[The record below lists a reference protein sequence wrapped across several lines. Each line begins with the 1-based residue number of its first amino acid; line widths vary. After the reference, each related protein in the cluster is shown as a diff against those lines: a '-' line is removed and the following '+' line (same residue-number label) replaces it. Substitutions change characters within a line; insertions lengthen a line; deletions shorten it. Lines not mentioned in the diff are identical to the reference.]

1 MSKHINHLSALP
13 QRPTASDSEAWRI
26 YWSSQGQPWRTRPE
40 IDEQRR
46 EKLAQ
51 YLAIATDV
59 ERGIYPFKNIKLSR
73 ADVEWLLAVQRIGR
87 EPGDPSDAGER
98 ESGGLDLRGADL
110 RGEDL
115 SGLPLTRL
123 RGGLTIRELGNT
135 TPEQRSAAAV
145 HLEGAS
151 LINAHLEGAFL
162 HGAHLEG
169 ASLLEAHLE
178 EAFLDEAH
186 LEKSNLFQSHL
197 RGANLG
203 FAHLEGANLIRACLE
218 EANLSFAHLLGT
230 LLSEA
235 CLEGANLMMAHLEGA
250 NLTGTHLEGARLQ
263 RASLDSRT
271 ALEDAILSD
280 GRHKFAFL
288 ADIRW
293 GGVNLTD
300 VDWSPVTVL
309 GDEYEA
315 RQPKARG
322 RRVKEKTERLGEYKA
337 AVHANR
343 QLALV
348 LRSQGM
354 NEEADHFAYRAQ
366 LLQRVVYRR
375 QRRLL
380 KYTFSWFLSL
390 LAGYGY
396 RLLRSIFI
404 YLFVIMS
411 FAAGYYWATHALH
424 AHTYSLNCYEALVL
438 SISSFH
444 GRGFFQPVQSPGD
457 PVAILAA
464 AEAVFG
470 LLIEI
475 SFIATFTQRYFG
487 R

>member
-1 MSKHINHLSALP
+1 MSKHINHLSTLL
-13 QRPTASDSEAWRI
+13 QRPTARDSEAWRI
-26 YWSSQGQPWRTRPE
+26 YWGSRGQPWRTRPE
-40 IDEQRR
+40 IDEPRQ

-51 YLAIATDV
+51 YLAIAPDV

-73 ADVEWLLAVQRIGR
+73 ADLEWLLSVQRIGR
-87 EPGDPSDAGER
+87 ELLGPSEAGER
-98 ESGGLDLRGADL
+98 EGEGLDLRGADL

-115 SGLPLTRL
+115 NGLPLTRL
-123 RGGLTIRELGNT
+123 RGGLTIREWGNT
-135 TPEQRSAAAV
+135 TPEQRGTAAIHLERAKLIHT
-145 HLEGAS
+145 HLEGA
-151 LINAHLEGAFL
+151 LL

-169 ASLLEAHLE
+169 ACLIEAHLG

-197 RGANLG
+197 RGANLS
-203 FAHLEGANLIRACLE
+203 FAHLEGANLIRAGLE
-218 EANLSFAHLLGT
+218 EANLSFAHLQGT
-230 LLSEA
+230 LLSGA
-235 CLEGANLMMAHLEGA
+235 RLERVNLMMAHLEGA
-250 NLTGTHLEGARLQ
+250 NLTETHLEGARLQ
-263 RASLDSRT
+263 RASLDST
-271 ALEDAILSD
+271 TVLEGAILSD

-288 ADIRW
+288 ADVRW

-300 VDWSPVTVL
+300 VDWSSVKVL

-315 RQPKARG
+315 RRKARG
-322 RRVKEKTERLGEYKA
+322 RRAKEKSERLGEFKA

-354 NEEADHFAYRAQ
+354 DEEADHFAYHAQ

-380 KYTFSWFLSL
+380 KYTFAWFLYL

-396 RLLRSIFI
+396 RPLRSLLI
-404 YLFVIMS
+404 YLLVIIS
-411 FAAGYYWATHALH
+411 FAVGYYLATHAPH
-424 AHTYSLNCYEALVL
+424 VHPMNGYEAIVL

-444 GRGFFQPVQSPGD
+444 GRGFFQPVQGPSD
-457 PVAILAA
+457 LVELLAA
-464 AEAVFG
+464 VEAIFG

-475 SFIATFTQRYFG
+475 SFIAAFTQRHFG

>member
-1 MSKHINHLSALP
+1 MSKHINHLSTLL
-13 QRPTASDSEAWRI
+13 QRPTARDSEAWRI
-26 YWSSQGQPWRTRPE
+26 YWGSRGQPWRTRPE
-40 IDEQRR
+40 IDEQRQ
-46 EKLAQ
+46 EELAQ
-51 YLAIATDV
+51 YLAIAPDV
-59 ERGIYPFKNIKLSR
+59 ERGIYSFKSIKLSR
-73 ADVEWLLAVQRIGR
+73 ADVEWLLSVQRIGR
-87 EPGDPSDAGER
+87 EPVDPSEAGER
-98 ESGGLDLRGADL
+98 ESEGLDLRGADL

-123 RGGLTIRELGNT
+123 RGGLTVREWGNT
-135 TPEQRSAAAV
+135 TPEQHGTAAI
-145 HLEGAS
+145 HLEGAN
-151 LINAHLEGAFL
+151 LINAHLEGALL

-169 ASLLEAHLE
+169 ASLIEAHLG
-178 EAFLDEAH
+178 EAFLDDAH

-197 RGANLG
+197 CGANLS
-203 FAHLEGANLIRACLE
+203 FAHLEGANLIRASLE
-218 EANLSFAHLLGT
+218 EANLSFAHLQGT

-235 CLEGANLMMAHLEGA
+235 RLEGANLMMAHLEGA
-250 NLTGTHLEGARLQ
+250 NLTRTHLEGARLQ
-263 RASLDSRT
+263 RASLDST
-271 ALEDAILSD
+271 TVLDGAMLSD

-288 ADIRW
+288 ADVRW

-300 VDWSPVTVL
+300 VDWSSMKVL

-315 RQPKARG
+315 RRRKARG
-322 RRVKEKTERLGEYKA
+322 RRAKEKTERLGEFKA

-380 KYTFSWFLSL
+380 KYIFSWFLDL

-396 RLLRSIFI
+396 QPLRSLFI
-404 YLFVIMS
+404 YLLVIMS
-411 FAAGYYWATHALH
+411 FAVSYYWATHAPH
-424 AHTYSLNCYEALVL
+424 VHPLNGYEALVL

-457 PVAILAA
+457 LVALLAA
-464 AEAVFG
+464 VEAVFG

-475 SFIATFTQRYFG
+475 SFIAAFTQRHFG